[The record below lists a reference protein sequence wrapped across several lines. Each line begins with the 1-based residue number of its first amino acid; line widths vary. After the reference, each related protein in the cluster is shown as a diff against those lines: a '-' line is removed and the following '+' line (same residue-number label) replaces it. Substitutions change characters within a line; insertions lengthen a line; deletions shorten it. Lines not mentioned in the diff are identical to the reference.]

1 MHVPMLSLFSTSSSA
16 CPKATPPPKRST
28 PSGLILALT
37 TTLLYSASVPAQGLT
52 LAGGDLRE
60 ASTRQDPS
68 DFDRARHHFD
78 HHQYAAAIELFDAW
92 VQDPVSGDGAAGD
105 RKTLLQVEAEY
116 RAALCAMYLY
126 HKDAV
131 WRIDRFIEKH
141 PESTWVPKLQW
152 SLANYEYRR
161 RKWSKSID
169 SFDALNPRRLSKSMR
184 TEYHFKRGHA
194 RFETGDLEGARGDL
208 LRVKEDPAAQPEFL
222 EASEYYLAHIAFAE
236 DRLTTALDAFEA
248 LASIDAF
255 KDAVPLYIGQI
266 LYRLERFEEL
276 AERGTDWL
284 SEERELTSGDQKE
297 LTRMVGEAHF
307 HLGDCAAASPY
318 LESAWTSADPQERTP
333 GFSYIV
339 GTCRLSSG
347 KSSSAITALMRATG
361 GNTPLDQYAT
371 HAMGR
376 AYLELDE
383 KPKAQAAFAKAASM
397 NHDME
402 VREDA
407 LFNQAKLAFETDFNP
422 FNDAIAAFEQ
432 YLEEYPN
439 SPRRD
444 EAYGFLLDVYLTTR
458 NHVRALDAL
467 DKIQRKSPKEKKA
480 YQKLAFNHGVDLF
493 QTGQFEDANGFFK
506 RSRSFPEDATLAAE
520 SHYWQGEI
528 AMKSGSNAPALS
540 HYRTFLNAPGAFN
553 STKYNEGEYGAGY
566 ALFRQRKYRDAQ
578 VSFRKYAD
586 AESGAGPG
594 GHRADAL
601 LRIGDCF
608 YIDKD
613 YGRAVSAYDKALD
626 AGTTQ
631 QQYTQFQRARCL
643 GLNGNL
649 PGEVEGMTGL
659 LEAHPQTTFKGD
671 ALTAIGKAEIE
682 RNRMDD
688 ARSAFEQIRS
698 ELPGSPFAKR
708 ALVDL
713 ALVAIKQNRSDDA
726 LALWADISTRY
737 PDDEVTKDAFLLVEP
752 LLVERGQLDN
762 LPDVVGLS
770 EDDIAERTYAAA
782 QDLALSG
789 DCAGAAPKLEQFIE
803 KYPNSIRLLAARFHL
818 GQCHFDNDND
828 SGALEA
834 LEAVIAA
841 PLSDYHEPALVMA
854 ATLRFNK
861 EDHKAALSHYR
872 QLEQVAVLKRHVLE
886 ARIGIMRCSRALGDG
901 ETVLAYVG
909 PILADSET
917 PEDIRMAAHYNR
929 ALILLDDNN
938 PAAKADLE
946 VLAKGG
952 PHAEE
957 ASHHL
962 AALILENGDPVAC
975 QAAIF
980 EQLNRFGGGSNWSF
994 HSFLLLAETYIAQE
1008 DYFQA
1013 RTSIDQLQSNIQE
1026 PWVQDACLD
1035 MLDRIVQLEQPAA
1048 APADSTSAGST
1059 PNSDEE

>member
-1 MHVPMLSLFSTSSSA
+1 MHVSMLSLFSSPLSA
-16 CPKATPPPKRST
+16 CPKAATRLKRGA
-28 PSGLILALT
+28 PSGLILAVAA
-37 TTLLYSASVPAQGLT
+37 TLFCSAPVSSQGLT
-52 LAGGDLRE
+52 LAGGDVRE
-60 ASTRQDPS
+60 ASNRQDPS

-78 HHQYAAAIELFDAW
+78 HHQYAAALELFDAW
-92 VQDPVSGDGAAGD
+92 VLDPVSGDGAAGD

-152 SLANYEYRR
+152 ALANYEYRR
-161 RKWSKSID
+161 RKWSKAIV
-169 SFDALNPRRLSKSMR
+169 SFDALNPRRLSKTMR
-184 TEYHFKRGHA
+184 TEYRFKRGHA

-236 DRLTTALDAFEA
+236 NRLTTALEAFEA
-248 LASIDAF
+248 LSAIDAF
-255 KDAVPLYIGQI
+255 QNAVPLYIGQI

-276 AERGTDWL
+276 AERGTSWL
-284 SEERELTSGDQKE
+284 SQENALTSGDQKE
-297 LTRMVGEAHF
+297 LTRMVGEAFF
-307 HLGDCAAASPY
+307 HLGDCTAASPL
-318 LESAWTSADPQERTP
+318 LESAWSSADPQERTP

-339 GTCRLSSG
+339 GVCRLSSG
-347 KSSSAITALMRATG
+347 QPGTAITALMRATG
-361 GNTPLDQYAT
+361 GDTPLDQYAT

-383 KPKAQAAFAKAASM
+383 KPKAQSAFEKAATM

-432 YLEEYPN
+432 YLQEYPN

-480 YQKLAFNHGVDLF
+480 YQKLAFNHGVDLY
-493 QTGQFEDANGFFK
+493 QSGQFAESDAFFK

-520 SHYWQGEI
+520 SHYWQGEV

-553 STKYNEGEYGAGY
+553 SSKYNEGEYGAGY

-613 YGRAVSAYDKALD
+613 YRRAVNAYDKALE

-631 QQYTQFQRARCL
+631 QQYTRFQRARCL
-643 GLNGNL
+643 GLDGDL

-682 RNRMDD
+682 RDRMAD
-688 ARSAFEQIRS
+688 ARLAFEQIRT

-726 LALWADISTRY
+726 LALWKDISTRY

-770 EDDIAERTYAAA
+770 ENDIAERTYAAA

-789 DCAGAAPKLEQFIE
+789 NCAGATPKLEQFIE
-803 KYPNSIRLLAARFHL
+803 KYPNSIRVLAARFHL
-818 GQCHFDNDND
+818 GQCHFDSDNGD
-828 SGALEA
+828 GALEA

-854 ATLRFNK
+854 ATLRFNRDAF
-861 EDHKAALSHYR
+861 EAALKHYR

-909 PILADSET
+909 PILEDNET
-917 PEDIRMAAHYNR
+917 PQDIRTAAHYNR
-929 ALILLDDNN
+929 ALIFLDDNN

-946 VLAKGG
+946 VLAAGG

-957 ASHHL
+957 ATHHL

-980 EQLNRFGGGSNWSF
+980 DQLNRFGGGSDWSF

-1013 RTSIDQLQSNIQE
+1013 RTSIDQLQSNVQE

-1035 MLDRIVQLEQPAA
+1035 MLDRIVQLEQPAT
-1048 APADSTSAGST
+1048 APADSTSAGAT

>member
-1 MHVPMLSLFSTSSSA
+1 MHVPMLSLFSSSPSA
-16 CPKATPPPKRST
+16 CPNAPFAFKCCARSGMT
-28 PSGLILALT
+28 LALACA
-37 TTLLYSASVPAQGLT
+37 LFSGSPSFAQSASLV
-52 LAGGDLRE
+52 GGEVLESANRK
-60 ASTRQDPS
+60 DPS
-68 DFDRARHHFD
+68 DFERARHHFD
-78 HHQYAAAIELFDAW
+78 HHQYAAALELFDAW
-92 VQDPVSGDGAAGD
+92 VQDPAAGDGAAGD
-105 RKTLLQVEAEY
+105 RKALMQVEAEF

-131 WRIDRFIEKH
+131 WRIDRFIERH

-152 SLANYEYRR
+152 ALANYEYRR
-161 RKWSKSID
+161 RKWGKSID

-236 DRLTTALDAFEA
+236 DRLTTALEAFEA
-248 LASIDAF
+248 LSAIDAF

-266 LYRLERFEEL
+266 LYRLQRFDEFAARAPE
-276 AERGTDWL
+276 WL
-284 SEERELTSGDQKE
+284 SEERDLAKGDRNE
-297 LTRMVGEAHF
+297 LTRMLGEVLF
-307 HLGDCAAASPY
+307 HLGDCTSASPY
-318 LESAWTSADPQERTP
+318 LESAWSNADPQERTP

-339 GTCRLSSG
+339 GTCRLANG
-347 KSSSAITALMRATG
+347 NPGTAITALMRATG
-361 GNTPLDQYAT
+361 GGSALDQYAT

-383 KPKAQAAFAKAASM
+383 KPKAQSAFEKAATM
-397 NHDME
+397 DHDLE

-432 YLEEYPN
+432 YLEEYPD

-493 QTGQFEDANGFFK
+493 QSGQFDQANAFFK

-528 AMKSGSNAPALS
+528 SMKSGSDAPALS
-540 HYRTFLNAPGAFN
+540 HYRTFLNTPGAFN

-586 AESGAGPG
+586 AETGAGPG

-613 YGRAVSAYDKALD
+613 YGRAVNAYDKALE

-631 QQYTQFQRARCL
+631 QQYTRFQRARCL
-643 GLNGNL
+643 GLNGDL

-659 LEAHPQTTFKGD
+659 LEAHPETTFKGD

-682 RNRMDD
+682 RDRMSD
-688 ARSAFEQIRS
+688 AKSAFEQIRS
-698 ELPGSPFAKR
+698 ELPGSPFAKH

-713 ALVAIKQNRSDDA
+713 ALIAIKQNRPEDA
-726 LALWADISTRY
+726 LTLWDNISTRY

-762 LPDVVGLS
+762 LPDVVGLT
-770 EDDIAERTYAAA
+770 EDDIAEKTYAAA

-789 DCAGAAPKLEQFIE
+789 DCASAAPKLEQFIE

-818 GQCHFDNDND
+818 GQCHFDSDNGE
-828 SGALEA
+828 GALEA

-854 ATLRFNK
+854 ATLRYNREAF
-861 EDHKAALSHYR
+861 EAALNHYK

-909 PILADSET
+909 PILEDSGT
-917 PEDIRMAAHYNR
+917 PEDIRTAAHYNR
-929 ALILLDDNN
+929 ALILLDNNN
-938 PAAKADLE
+938 PEAKADLE

-957 ASHHL
+957 ATHHL
-962 AALILENGDPVAC
+962 ATLILETGDPVAC

-980 EQLNRFGGGSNWSF
+980 DQLNRFGGGSDWSF

-1013 RTSIDQLQSNIQE
+1013 RTTIDQLQSNIQE
-1026 PWVQDACLD
+1026 PWVQEACLD

-1048 APADSTSAGST
+1048 APSDSTSAGDT
-1059 PNSDEE
+1059 PNSEEE